1 MYGVISVEMTTVDS
15 SVPGITWDGNTT
27 FRITILVHQNLY
39 DEILQVI
46 CVHVWAKLGGG
57 GMERAHTKHFVGV
70 TVPDTL

>member
-39 DEILQVI
+39 NENLQVI
-46 CVHVWAKLGGG
+46 CVHVWTKLGGG
-57 GMERAHTKHFVGV
+57 GFGGGHS
-70 TVPDTL
+70 